1 VRTKEGE
8 LFDMLQFL
16 ADYERAKPGVFAP
29 RDEKL
34 EFRPYRDGVAFKS
47 EVDKTQVAGVYRV
60 GAYFEGYLL
69 RVCMP
74 PEYFVRTV
82 SAETSLGV
90 RLDPARS
97 RVQLRWLGPRKF
109 EVTFTPMDTFGN
121 ILSPTSIAMPILRL
135 RGRELRTTHESQL
148 DGTHRLVVELLDG
161 DAKPKGKSAQLAARA
176 KFDGPE
182 GAFEVEAGETL
193 RLSLDVAGQLLP
205 VSTLSSASPKESE

>member
-1 VRTKEGE
+1 
-8 LFDMLQFL
+8 MLQFL

-34 EFRPYRDGVAFKS
+34 DFRPYRDGVAFKS

-69 RVCMP
+69 RDCMP
-74 PEYFVRTV
+74 LEYFVRTV

-90 RLDPARS
+90 RLDPVRS
-97 RVQLRWLGPRKF
+97 QVQLRWLGPRKF

-135 RGRELRTTHESQL
+135 RGRELRATHESQL
-148 DGTHRLVVELLDG
+148 DGTHGLAVELLDG
-161 DAKPKGKSAQLAARA
+161 DAKPKGKS
-176 KFDGPE
+176 
-182 GAFEVEAGETL
+182 
-193 RLSLDVAGQLLP
+193 S
-205 VSTLSSASPKESE
+205 

>member
-1 VRTKEGE
+1 
-8 LFDMLQFL
+8 
-16 ADYERAKPGVFAP
+16 
-29 RDEKL
+29 
-34 EFRPYRDGVAFKS
+34 
-47 EVDKTQVAGVYRV
+47 
-60 GAYFEGYLL
+60 
-69 RVCMP
+69 
-74 PEYFVRTV
+74 
-82 SAETSLGV
+82 
-90 RLDPARS
+90 
-97 RVQLRWLGPRKF
+97 
-109 EVTFTPMDTFGN
+109 MDTFGN

-205 VSTLSSASPKESE
+205 VSTLSSASPKESEWLSFTGLRTMRSELSVAANNNQRDQELRKLCYVLE